1 MIINVYELKDVAI
14 YNPGAFGHCFDVVF
28 MCEAN
33 DKSVFSL
40 ICNYRTLT
48 SRTGVTLCVF

>member
-33 DKSVFSL
+33 DESVFSL